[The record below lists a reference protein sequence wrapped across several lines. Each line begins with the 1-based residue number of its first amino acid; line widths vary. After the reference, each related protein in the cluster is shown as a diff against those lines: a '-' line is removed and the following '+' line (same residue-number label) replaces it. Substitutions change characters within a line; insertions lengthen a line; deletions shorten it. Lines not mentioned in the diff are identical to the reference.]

1 MTSDVCYAKKIKYNV
16 LHNCLNT
23 NYAICPDTDLNCS
36 IKTSPTPLILTL
48 LWQRMLWKGQVNS
61 LCKLQ
66 LFLYV
71 VKIMSQYQS
80 LRFSPSP
87 SLVLLKAELS
97 IPGRGAAP
105 TFHLLQGNGFP
116 SNCWCWSSCGR
127 LAAFTQGKTRIVWF
141 LWLKPQPNSIQG
153 ICIKPL

>member
-1 MTSDVCYAKKIKYNV
+1 MRAWILLPNPNLSTSISNWGISETGVAYIYIHSVQMTSDVCYAKKIKYNL

-36 IKTSPTPLILTL
+36 IKTSPTPLMLTL

-80 LRFSPSP
+80 LRVFPFAEPRLIKSRALRTWKRRSADISPTSRKWLP
-87 SLVLLKAELS
+87 IQLLV
-97 IPGRGAAP
+97 
-105 TFHLLQGNGFP
+105 
-116 SNCWCWSSCGR
+116 
-127 LAAFTQGKTRIVWF
+127 
-141 LWLKPQPNSIQG
+141 
-153 ICIKPL
+153 